1 MLKFEPVCI
10 SCSKEILGCLGQ
22 TIACYMF
29 GAVNGASFALPTT
42 VNSGVQR
49 YRLVGICLI
58 LFWLVFYSPISVK
71 ELRWTTTCEKQK
83 DGQYSPVLRFSNTTN
98 CLRLSLIP
106 QGQIS
111 TGGKNIR
118 LLSG

>member
-42 VNSGVQR
+42 VNSEVQK
-49 YRLVGICLI
+49 YRLVGSMSHFI
-58 LFWLVFYSPISVK
+58 LA
-71 ELRWTTTCEKQK
+71 
-83 DGQYSPVLRFSNTTN
+83 GVLFTN
-98 CLRLSLIP
+98 FC
-106 QGQIS
+106 
-111 TGGKNIR
+111 
-118 LLSG
+118 